1 MLQGAQKNLLFF
13 SEFQKGRMKGKNRA
27 ILGLEMENIQ

>member
-1 MLQGAQKNLLFF
+1 MLQDAQKNLFF